1 MSNVNYTPNNKND
14 FLCTTWVNLQQNGD
28 QSERMYVK
36 EMSKIEN
43 CGLSNYFFERTLPT
57 MNFTVKNV
65 NKITEH
71 M

>member
-14 FLCTTWVNLQQNGD
+14 FLCTTRVNLQQNGD

-43 CGLSNYFFERTLPT
+43 CGLSSYFLNARYLQ
-57 MNFTVKNV
+57 
-65 NKITEH
+65 
-71 M
+71 

>member
-1 MSNVNYTPNNKND
+1 
-14 FLCTTWVNLQQNGD
+14 
-28 QSERMYVK
+28 MYVK

-71 M
+71 CRYCFLLCS